1 MNITINGLKLGEDTK
16 YLIGT
21 PVVGL
26 SKPPIR
32 TADGDYAGRDG
43 GYVSAQF
50 YGKRRISITGWIKAD
65 TCEENEDM
73 RANLASALAIRQ
85 LLPVFIRTFTNNIYL
100 AEAYPIDLQMDITSP
115 KLSAFKID
123 LVCPN
128 PYLFDGGDGV
138 DPDSGWIEQTI
149 TKFVG
154 GGYVTPYSLPVQ
166 WAPGTQPNI
175 ITNTGDSYI
184 YPQLKLNGKF
194 TNPRIT
200 NITENAFI
208 ELNVT
213 TTTGDEIII
222 DMAPERRTITLNGGS
237 ILASRTSESSWWG
250 LRPGDNIIEL
260 TSDAGDDADT
270 AVVRWRA
277 QFTGI

>member
-1 MNITINGLKLGEDTK
+1 MNITINGLVIGEDTK
-16 YLIGT
+16 YLLGT

-50 YGKRRISITGWIKAD
+50 YGKRRISITGWIRAS

-73 RANLASALAIRQ
+73 RADLSEALVIRQ
-85 LLPVFIRTFTNNIYL
+85 LLPIFIRTFTGRIYL
-100 AEAYPIDLQMDITSP
+100 VEAYPIDLQMDITSP
-115 KLSAFKID
+115 TLSAFKID
-123 LVCPN
+123 LVAPS

-154 GGYVTPYSLPVQ
+154 GGYITPYSLPVQ
-166 WAPGTQPNI
+166 WHPGTTPNI
-175 ITNTGDSYI
+175 VNNAGDTYL
-184 YPQLKLNGKF
+184 YPQIRLNGKF

-200 NITENAFI
+200 NITENKFI

-213 TTTGDEIII
+213 TTTTDEILI
-222 DMAPERRTITLNGGS
+222 DLDRRTVTLNGGS
-237 ILASRTSESSWWG
+237 ILASRTSDSSWWG
-250 LRPGDNIIEL
+250 LRPGDNILEL
-260 TSDAGDDADT
+260 TSDAGDDASS